1 MNSSLLIANANAPLR
16 SRDEAHDDGKDVNK
30 RGIGTSDIA
39 DHYII
44 FGYIQEAGPA
54 ARTAVEAS
62 PDPGPV

>member
-1 MNSSLLIANANAPLR
+1 MNFVLLIANANVPLR
-16 SRDEAHDDGKDVNK
+16 SRDEAHDDGKHVNK
-30 RGIGTSDIA
+30 RGTGTSDIA

-44 FGYIQEAGPA
+44 FGYIQKAGPA